1 MENSTEVLKAVISGN
16 AAQLNEIL
24 QSLNST
30 ERVSVLAA
38 QDYTDKALE
47 KKNVIRI
54 PCKTT
59 PLIVAVQNGNLDCVK
74 LLLNYKA
81 DIEEQGESFK
91 CRVFQPDAVI
101 RSTLTYFPEFESPY
115 TGPPLFL
122 AAANGNLDILSYLF
136 EQGANV
142 NASSSAHFSGLPH
155 YSLHWYTPLIVALKN
170 GHNDAFTFL
179 IDKGADVNLQDHQG
193 YIALHYAVET
203 KNFDAVSC
211 LVYNG
216 ADVNLFTSFKCTPLM
231 LACQSDNMDAINF
244 LLNKGADVNL
254 QGHQGYTAL
263 HYAVARKNF
272 DAVSC
277 LVHNGADVNLFTS
290 CKHTPLMLAC
300 QSHKKDAINFLLNK
314 GADVNLQDHDGYTAL
329 HYAVKRKNFDA
340 VSCLVHNRAD
350 VNLFTSS
357 KQTPLMMAC
366 QSHDMETVNF
376 LVNKGADVNLQ
387 DRDGQSALHFASSD
401 ICYWLIQNLAD
412 VNMCDNHNCTPLML
426 ASRNSDVKK
435 VAMLI
440 ENGAKVDL
448 QDGNGNTALHH
459 AMLNSDDSLEYTP
472 EICLALLTA
481 KASNLCNSQG
491 WTPLLL
497 ASKNCIKSVVEKF
510 SKQPE
515 VTKEQKANALEL
527 LGASLRLKSPGTFVL
542 LGEDEGFNYI
552 WLGMKERFADNS
564 HPLLKQQVEPAEAY
578 QNRRECQTLEELAE
592 IEEDDDAIIME
603 SLVIRERI
611 IGANN
616 VELLKPIERVAGHFY
631 SMGPDHFKRLS
642 IPLYRYATKIAQE
655 CIEEC
660 FESAVS
666 CLWHLTYALY
676 GYEEYSDKELLLELL
691 ELTVF
696 LCENWRDY
704 NVYQQS
710 VWHVEYDDEEVSL
723 FDSVEVVIH
732 MITKNLQNDEED
744 ETYSNVLVLLRKLL
758 RHNPRCRNDNGTLL
772 HVRTYSTEEII
783 TDIVPSADTVKLLLN
798 AGFNVHVNAID
809 CDGDTPLHRAACLE
823 PGDDLIHQVPEI
835 MNALFYG
842 GAHHDFVNNDSKT
855 PKDMAET
862 DEACMILSAAEGRK
876 LELKCISAKAVKK
889 FGIPYLGEVPKTLE
903 KYISMH

>member
-1 MENSTEVLKAVISGN
+1 MENSTVVLKAVISGN
-16 AAQLNEIL
+16 AEQLNEVL

-47 KKNVIRI
+47 EKHVIRI

-59 PLIVAVQNGNLDCVK
+59 PLIVAVQTGNLDCVK
-74 LLLNYKA
+74 VLLNYKA
-81 DIEEQGESFK
+81 DIEEQGESF
-91 CRVFQPDAVI
+91 RYLVFPPDDMWNV
-101 RSTLTYFPEFESPY
+101 SKFESAY
-115 TGPPLFL
+115 TCPPLFL

-142 NASSSAHFSGLPH
+142 NASSSANFSWLPR
-155 YSLHWYTPLIVALKN
+155 YNLHWYTPLIIALRN
-170 GHNDAFTFL
+170 GHIDAFTFL

-193 YIALHYAVET
+193 YTALHHAVET
-203 KNFDAVSC
+203 KNFDAISC

-216 ADVNLFTSFKCTPLM
+216 ADVNLFTSSKCTPLM

-263 HYAVARKNF
+263 HHAVARKNF
-272 DAVSC
+272 SALSC

-290 CKHTPLMLAC
+290 CKQTPLMLAC
-300 QSHKKDAINFLLNK
+300 QSHNMKAINFLLNK
-314 GADVNLQDHDGYTAL
+314 GADVNLQDQDGYTAL

-340 VSCLVHNRAD
+340 VSCLVDNRAD

-366 QSHDMETVNF
+366 QSHDMEIINF
-376 LVNKGADVNLQ
+376 LGINKGTDVNLQ
-387 DRDGQSALHFASSD
+387 DRDGQSALHFASLDS
-401 ICYWLIQNLAD
+401 CYWLIQNLAD

-426 ASRNSDVKK
+426 ASRNTDVKK

-448 QDGNGNTALHH
+448 QDVDGNTALHH
-459 AMLNSDDSLEYTP
+459 AVLNSYDSLGFERTP
-472 EICLALLTA
+472 DICLALLTA
-481 KASNLCNSQG
+481 KASIHLCNSQG

-497 ASKNCIKSVVEKF
+497 ASTNCIESVVEILL
-510 SKQPE
+510 KQPG
-515 VTKEQKANALEL
+515 VTKEQRANALEL
-527 LGASLRLKSPGTFVL
+527 LGASTCLMDGFFSYI
-542 LGEDEGFNYI
+542 EEGFSYI
-552 WLGMKERFADNS
+552 KGGMTERFADAS

-592 IEEDDDAIIME
+592 IQFDGVAIIME

-616 VELLKPIERVAGHFY
+616 VELLKPIEHVAGHFY
-631 SMGPDHFKRLS
+631 SKDPGHFKRLI
-642 IPLYRYATKIAQE
+642 IPLYRYAAKIAQG

-676 GYEEYSDKELLLELL
+676 GCEQYFGRELLLELL
-691 ELTVF
+691 ELAVF
-696 LCENWRDY
+696 LCENWRDSK
-704 NVYQQS
+704 VYQS
-710 VWHVEYDDEEVSL
+710 VWDIEYDDEEVSL
-723 FDSVEVVIH
+723 FDSVEMVIY
-732 MITKNLQNDEED
+732 MITKSLQDDEED

-758 RHNPRCRNDNGTLL
+758 RYNPRCRNYNGTLL

-783 TDIVPSADTVKLLLN
+783 VDIVPSADTVKLLLN
-798 AGFNVHVNAID
+798 AGFNANATD
-809 CDGDTPLHRAACLE
+809 CDGDTPLHRAASLE

-835 MNALFYG
+835 MKALFYG
-842 GAHHDFVNNDSKT
+842 GAHHDFVNNDGKT
-855 PKDMAET
+855 PMDMAKT
-862 DEACMILSAAEGRK
+862 DEARMILSAAERRK
-876 LELKCISAKAVKK
+876 LELKCISARAVKK